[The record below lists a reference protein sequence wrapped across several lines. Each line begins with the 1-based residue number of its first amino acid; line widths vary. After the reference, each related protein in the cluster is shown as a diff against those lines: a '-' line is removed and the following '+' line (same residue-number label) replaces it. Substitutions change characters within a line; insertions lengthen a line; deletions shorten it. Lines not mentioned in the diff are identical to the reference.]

1 MRIGAPA
8 RGLEWG
14 RLVLRLHRLHDLLSL
29 VRDRGARTCAFGRFV
44 SAAWRVSFPMSPISV
59 TIFQRPFS
67 AVLALSAAWLLMA
80 CQPAQEHIS
89 GPTMGSTYS
98 LRYVREDSAH
108 TPDVV
113 QALVQQ
119 VLVEVDE
126 AVSTYRSDSA
136 LARFNA
142 APAPVCMEMPEA
154 ALAMWHYAQSL
165 HADSL
170 GAFDATLLPAL
181 QAWGFGPQAV
191 AHHTALPQAGMKL
204 TDLANAATTD
214 DGHEGAPDAAALH
227 ALRSQVGMQHVWAQD
242 RQLCKTAAVALEFNS
257 IAAGYA
263 IDRIVGRLHELG
275 IRRYLLDVTGELRAG
290 GTRADGA
297 VWRVAIEAP
306 PPQSAGAVAL
316 SRTDVGGGA
325 EALDEGPL
333 TPLSDVR
340 PVQKILTLADMALST
355 SGDYRQYRE
364 HGGRRLSHIMDARTL
379 SPVTHRL
386 ASVTVAAPTAMQ
398 ADGLSTLLMVLG
410 PDVGLQYARQHNLAA
425 FFIVRTDAGVQTRST
440 PAFDAVAG
448 ASAAP

>member
-1 MRIGAPA
+1 MRSGVLYLLRGGALFP
-8 RGLEWG
+8 
-14 RLVLRLHRLHDLLSL
+14 VSL
-29 VRDRGARTCAFGRFV
+29 F
-44 SAAWRVSFPMSPISV
+44 SPISV

-67 AVLALSAAWLLMA
+67 AMLALSAAWLLMA
-80 CQPAQEHIS
+80 CQPVQEHIS

-108 TPDVV
+108 APDVV
-113 QALVQQ
+113 QTLVQQ
-119 VLVEVDE
+119 VLAEVDE

-154 ALAMWHYAQSL
+154 ALTMWHYAQLL

-181 QAWGFGPQAV
+181 QAWGFGPRA
-191 AHHTALPQAGMKL
+191 AARRTALPQAGMKL
-204 TDLANAATTD
+204 TELAGAATG
-214 DGHEGAPDAAALH
+214 DGHEGGPDAAALH
-227 ALRSQVGMQHVWAQD
+227 ALRSQVGMQHVRAQAG
-242 RQLCKTAAVALEFNS
+242 QLCKTAAVALEFNS
-257 IAAGYA
+257 MAAGYA
-263 IDRIVGRLHELG
+263 IDRIAARLHELG
-275 IRRYLLDVTGELRAG
+275 IRRYLLDVTGELRAR

-306 PPQSAGAVAL
+306 PPQSAGTQGP
-316 SRTDVGGGA
+316 SRTDAGGA
-325 EALDEGPL
+325 AEAPGQEPL

-364 HGGRRLSHIMDARTL
+364 HDGRRLSHIMDARTL

-410 PDVGLQYARQHNLAA
+410 PDAGLRYAQQHNLAA

-448 ASAAP
+448 ASATP